1 MPYIGGMTIA
11 ADPRAFLYRSGEL
24 DPDSAQRLTAE
35 TLAKADDGEL
45 YLQYRKSEAFGFDD
59 GRLKTASY
67 DTQSGFGL
75 RAVSGEM
82 TAFAHSNELSAAAI
96 RRAGETMALIDPSA
110 RPKATPPQGTNRHL
124 YTDADPIDLVPFAD
138 KVNLCLGVDAAARAR
153 DPRVAQVSV
162 GLSGSWSVVEIV
174 RPDGFV
180 ATDIRPLVRLNV
192 SIVVEANGRRETGNF
207 GIGGRYLY
215 DRLMG
220 EEVWNR
226 AIDEA
231 LAQALVNLES
241 VDAPAGEMTVLLG
254 PGWPGVLLHEAVGHG
269 LEGDFNR
276 KGTSAFS
283 GRIGERVA
291 AAGVTVVDD
300 GSIMDRRGSLS
311 IDDEG
316 TPTQENVL
324 IEDGIL
330 KGYMQDRLNARL
342 MGEEVWNRAID
353 EALAQAL
360 VNLESVDAPAG
371 EMTVLLGPGWPGVL
385 LHEAVGHG
393 LEGDFNRKGTS
404 AFSGRIGER
413 VAAAGVT
420 VVDDGSIMDRRGSLS
435 IDDEGT
441 PTQENVLIEDG
452 ILKGYMQDRL
462 NARLMGVAPTGNGR
476 RQSFEHAPMPRM
488 TNTFMRGGN
497 DDPAELMS
505 RVKKGIYA
513 KSFGG
518 GQVDIVSGKFVF
530 SCTEAYRIE
539 NGTLGAPIKGAT
551 LIGDGPT
558 VLTKVTG
565 IGNDF
570 ALDEGIGMCGKDGQ
584 GVPAGVG
591 QPTLLVSGLTVGGTA
606 V

>member
-1 MPYIGGMTIA
+1 MT
-11 ADPRAFLYRSGEL
+11 DPRSFLYRDGL
-24 DPDSAQRLTAE
+24 DPQAAQSLTAE
-35 TLAKADDGEL
+35 TLARADDGEL
-45 YLQYRKSEAFGFDD
+45 YLQYRKTEAFGFDD

-75 RAVSGEM
+75 RAISGET
-82 TAFAHSNELSAAAI
+82 TAFAHSNDLSAAAI

-110 RPKATPPQGTNRHL
+110 HAKASPPQHTNRHL

-138 KVNLCLGVDAAARAR
+138 KVNLCQAIDAAARAR
-153 DPRVAQVSV
+153 DPRVCQVSV
-162 GLSGSWSVVEIV
+162 GLSGSWSVVEVV
-174 RPDGFV
+174 RADGFV

-192 SIVVEANGRRETGNF
+192 SIVVEANGRRETGSF

-220 EEVWNR
+220 DDVWNR

-291 AAGVTVVDD
+291 APGVTVVDD
-300 GSIMDRRGSLS
+300 GSILDRRGSLS

-324 IEDGIL
+324 IEDG
-330 KGYMQDRLNARL
+330 
-342 MGEEVWNRAID
+342 V
-353 EALAQAL
+353 
-360 VNLESVDAPAG
+360 
-371 EMTVLLGPGWPGVL
+371 
-385 LHEAVGHG
+385 
-393 LEGDFNRKGTS
+393 
-404 AFSGRIGER
+404 
-413 VAAAGVT
+413 
-420 VVDDGSIMDRRGSLS
+420 
-435 IDDEGT
+435 
-441 PTQENVLIEDG
+441 
-452 ILKGYMQDRL
+452 LKGYMQDRL
-462 NARLMGVAPTGNGR
+462 NARLMGVQPTGNGR
-476 RQSFEHAPMPRM
+476 RESFEHAPMPRM
-488 TNTFMRGGN
+488 TNTFMRAGN

-539 NGTLGAPIKGAT
+539 NGKLGAPIKGAT

-570 ALDEGIGMCGKDGQ
+570 ALDEGIGMCGKAGQ

-591 QPTLLVSGLTVGGTA
+591 QPTLLVEGLTVGGTA